1 MAFTQTDLDNIN
13 AAIASGELRVRLQD
27 KEVEYRTLSDMLKV
41 RAVIENELGGDNN
54 MLFQRVPMLHSKGV
68 R

>member
-1 MAFTQTDLDNIN
+1 MAYTQTDLDNIK

-27 KEVEYRTLSDMLKV
+27 KEVEYRTLKDMLLIKQL
-41 RAVIENELGGDNN
+41 IEDELSGDDN
-54 MLFQRVPMLHSKGV
+54 MLLQRVPMLTSKGV